1 AKAEAALP
9 QSMLASGLVNS
20 IHPECRFHLEIQE
33 EETRCAELLR
43 APTETYKACSGV
55 WDNIT
60 CWRPADVGE
69 TVTVPCPKLFSNFYS
84 KPGNISKNC
93 TRDGW
98 SEMFPDFMD
107 ACGYS
112 DPEDESKITFYV
124 LVKTIYTLGYSVS
137 LISLTTGSIILCLF
151 RRLHCTRNYIHLNL
165 FLSFILRAVSVL
177 VKDDVLY
184 SSSGTLHCPDQ
195 PSSWVGCKLSLVF
208 FQYCIMANFCWLLVE
223 GLYLHTLLVA
233 IFSPSRRFVA
243 YLLIG
248 WGIPTVCTGAW
259 TAARLWLEDTG
270 PCSWMRA
277 RASLL
282 VPSPMVAQMRA
293 RPQGPLCFGCRRLT
307 KSTLL
312 LIPLF
317 GVHYMVFAVFP
328 IKISSKYQILF
339 ELCIGSFQVRREG
352 AVRPPGGRLASDHP
366 SRLQGLVVAV
376 LYCFLNS
383 EVQSELRRR
392 WRGLCPSRPSGRDY
406 RLHSSSISRNGSEG
420 ALQVPRGSRA
430 PSFLQTETSVI

>member
-33 EETRCAELLR
+33 EETRCAELLK

-137 LISLTTGSIILCLF
+137 LISLTTGKRSHSAKNMGGDAIHL
-151 RRLHCTRNYIHLNL
+151 RRLGPSEEGRNCRLQ
-165 FLSFILRAVSVL
+165 
-177 VKDDVLY
+177 DDVLY

-195 PSSWVGCKLSLVF
+195 PSSWVRL
-208 FQYCIMANFCWLLVE
+208 
-223 GLYLHTLLVA
+223 
-233 IFSPSRRFVA
+233 PS
-243 YLLIG
+243 G
-248 WGIPTVCTGAW
+248 
-259 TAARLWLEDTG
+259 
-270 PCSWMRA
+270 
-277 RASLL
+277 
-282 VPSPMVAQMRA
+282 
-293 RPQGPLCFGCRRLT
+293 QGPLAG
-307 KSTLL
+307 
-312 LIPLF
+312 
-317 GVHYMVFAVFP
+317 G
-328 IKISSKYQILF
+328 
-339 ELCIGSFQVRREG
+339 G
-352 AVRPPGGRLASDHP
+352 AR
-366 SRLQGLVVAV
+366 
-376 LYCFLNS
+376 
-383 EVQSELRRR
+383 
-392 WRGLCPSRPSGRDY
+392 
-406 RLHSSSISRNGSEG
+406 
-420 ALQVPRGSRA
+420 
-430 PSFLQTETSVI
+430 